1 MVKNIKYKN
10 DKSLS
15 PTYVLQPFSSFPQL
29 QLCIFFQIYFMPGS
43 ILINLVLHLAL
54 FTSTY
59 ILIWHDLK
67 YILLSEFPHV
77 EDKLLEAELVN
88 QRSFLL

>member
-43 ILINLVLHLAL
+43 ILINLVLHLAF
-54 FTSTY
+54 FT
-59 ILIWHDLK
+59 
-67 YILLSEFPHV
+67 
-77 EDKLLEAELVN
+77 
-88 QRSFLL
+88 